1 MAPMPWFPMKGRAFG
16 RYAAFATVPDVEER
30 NGLQVL
36 HPRFMTM
43 PMLGTYLNPIAMA
56 AATIGRVMEMDK
68 TSRIDLIDAH
78 YFYPDGLAAAIVA
91 KALRKPQT
99 RLAIVAAR
107 VAAA

>member
-1 MAPMPWFPMKGRAFG
+1 
-16 RYAAFATVPDVEER
+16 
-30 NGLQVL
+30 
-36 HPRFMTM
+36 M

-78 YFYPDGLAAAIVA
+78 YFYPDGVAAAIVA